1 MEDRS
6 VNDRAFADAL
16 RRRLAVLRRVRV
28 APESHNGG
36 SVNRQ
41 ALHPSY
47 RLHMFEAADHNLR
60 HPLVVALHWGTPLT
74 PLACAVHPS
83 HHYCGWR
90 ERVRSPRDNL
100 LNKSWR

>member
-1 MEDRS
+1 MTVLNRPGPNRIDDLIEDIAERT
-6 VNDRAFADAL
+6 V
-16 RRRLAVLRRVRV
+16 
-28 APESHNGG
+28 
-36 SVNRQ
+36 
-41 ALHPSY
+41 
-47 RLHMFEAADHNLR
+47 LHMFEAADHNLQ

-100 LNKSWR
+100 LNKVGDCSYGLF